1 MSKRKPTIKEILFNR
16 YQKNGISDFEIEP
29 LSNYLEKII
38 FEQQAFLDKNF
49 IARLNSDNDFADR
62 LYELYFISALKNNNL
77 SLEHKSDAGLDIW
90 INDISGWGEF
100 VCAHNTEEMKKN
112 NILGEARIVDPN
124 ETLLRITSVLKTKSD
139 KILDDLSKGRVEDN
153 QPIIIF
159 LSTGQLIDWRP
170 MNPKGDICSFVRAVL
185 PISEPTLMINMSTK
199 ESQLCRKY
207 QFGIPKKNVV
217 VENDFFLEKQNE
229 LISAVVF
236 SYCSIYNRF
245 DNPSSSFKDGDD
257 FIVVHNPL
265 AKNPIPHRLLK
276 CREEYVCEYEENV
289 SFSIRNIKET

>member
-1 MSKRKPTIKEILFNR
+1 MSKQKPTLREILFHR
-16 YQKNGISDFEIEP
+16 YRKIDLSVIEIER

-38 FEQQAFLDKNF
+38 FELQPFLDKNF
-49 IARLNSDNDFADR
+49 IARLSSDSAFADR

-100 VCAHNTEEMKKN
+100 VCAHNTLEMKKN
-112 NILGEARIVDPN
+112 NVQGEARIVDN
-124 ETLLRITSVLKTKSD
+124 DETLLRITSVLRDKSK
-139 KILDDLSKGRVEDN
+139 KILNDVNKKRVKEN
-153 QPIIIF
+153 QPIILF

-170 MNPKGDICSFVRAVL
+170 MNPKGDICSFIRAIL
-185 PISEPTLMINMSTK
+185 PISEPTLMINMVTK
-199 ESQLCRKY
+199 GSRLCRKY
-207 QFGIPKKNVV
+207 QFGIPKKDTV
-217 VENDFFLEKQNE
+217 VENNFFLEKQNE

-236 SYCSIYNRF
+236 SYCSIYSRF
-245 DNPSSSFKDGDD
+245 DNPSSSFMNGDD

-265 AKNPIPHRLLK
+265 AKNPIPHGLLK

>member
-1 MSKRKPTIKEILFNR
+1 MSKQKPTLREILFHR
-16 YQKNGISDFEIEP
+16 YRKNDLSVIEIER
-29 LSNYLEKII
+29 LYNYLEKII
-38 FEQQAFLDKNF
+38 LELQPFLDKNF
-49 IARLNSDNDFADR
+49 IARLSSDSAFADR

>member
-1 MSKRKPTIKEILFNR
+1 ME
-16 YQKNGISDFEIEP
+16 KN
-29 LSNYLEKII
+29 NVLEK
-38 FEQQAFLDKNF
+38 
-49 IARLNSDNDFADR
+49 
-62 LYELYFISALKNNNL
+62 
-77 SLEHKSDAGLDIW
+77 
-90 INDISGWGEF
+90 
-100 VCAHNTEEMKKN
+100 
-112 NILGEARIVDPN
+112 ARIVDN
-124 ETLLRITSVLKTKSD
+124 DESLLRITTVLKAKSN
-139 KILDDLSKGRVEDN
+139 KILEDVDKGRVKDN
-153 QPIIIF
+153 QPVILF
-159 LSTGQLIDWRP
+159 LSTGQLIDWLP
-170 MNPKGDICSFVRAVL
+170 MNPKGDICSFIRAIL
-185 PISEPTLMINMSTK
+185 PISEPTLMINMVTK
-199 ESQLCRKY
+199 ASRLCRKY

>member
-1 MSKRKPTIKEILFNR
+1 MSKRKPTLKEILFNR

-112 NILGEARIVDPN
+112 NILGETRIVDPN